1 MNKKKYNKIV
11 ILGQS
16 QKFIKE
22 IKKNY
27 KYDSLSIIPWRQI
40 GSYSYK
46 KKEIYNLIFLA
57 GFNFGIYTKGST
69 YFNQKNIYEPLK
81 LIEKISNKK
90 TLIIYINTQKMN
102 DRNYTFSRYRYA
114 KQKLGYLIYRKF
126 KNSLIFDSD
135 LIKVTNHISINSN
148 IFSRFIFHIFS
159 MFNLIKTIDIKK
171 IFLEINNMIILK
183 NRLKQRN
190 IRGFF
195 LNISRTQLIDRILR
209 LILG

>member
-22 IKKNY
+22 ITKNY
-27 KYDSLSIIPWRQI
+27 RYDSLSIIPWRQI

-69 YFNQKNIYEPLK
+69 FFNQKNIYEPLK

-114 KQKLGYLIYRKF
+114 KQKLGYLIYKKF
-126 KNSLIFDSD
+126 KNALIFDSD

-148 IFSRFIFHIFS
+148 VFSRFIFHIFS

>member
-40 GSYSYK
+40 RSYLYK

-69 YFNQKNIYEPLK
+69 FFNQKNIYEPLK

-135 LIKVTNHISINSN
+135 LIKVTNYISINSN
-148 IFSRFIFHIFS
+148 VFSRFIFHIFS

-171 IFLEINNMIILK
+171 IFFEINNMIILK
-183 NRLKQRN
+183 KRLKQRN
-190 IRGFF
+190 IRGFL

>member
-40 GSYSYK
+40 RSYSYK

-57 GFNFGIYTKGST
+57 GFNFGIYTKGLT
-69 YFNQKNIYEPLK
+69 FFNQKNIYEPLK

-135 LIKVTNHISINSN
+135 LIKVTNYISINSN
-148 IFSRFIFHIFS
+148 VFSRFIFHIFS

-171 IFLEINNMIILK
+171 IFFEINNMIILK
-183 NRLKQRN
+183 KRLKQRN
-190 IRGFF
+190 IRGFL

>member
-1 MNKKKYNKIV
+1 LIKKKYNKIV

-40 GSYSYK
+40 RSYSYK

-69 YFNQKNIYEPLK
+69 FFNQKNIYEPLK

-135 LIKVTNHISINSN
+135 LIKVTNYISINSN
-148 IFSRFIFHIFS
+148 VFSRFIFHIFS

-171 IFLEINNMIILK
+171 IFFEINNMIILK
-183 NRLKQRN
+183 KRLKQRN
-190 IRGFF
+190 IRGFL

>member
-16 QKFIKE
+16 KKFIKE

-69 YFNQKNIYEPLK
+69 YFNQKNIYEPLE

-148 IFSRFIFHIFS
+148 VFSRFIFHIFS

>member
-69 YFNQKNIYEPLK
+69 YFNQKNIYEPLE

-190 IRGFF
+190 IKGFF